1 MLHRCNKLIS
11 LALCALLLLEQTGFA
26 QTVSLNLSHYL
37 TQSPTP
43 IASNTFRPL
52 HLRYLSYDNLNQD
65 FKLLLDKG
73 DFLKESLRHQVTTS
87 PEKQEKALESE
98 TQNLLRYFF
107 IGLALPNDKFWVNLR
122 PDAPDNIIDADL
134 ARTDIG
140 RIFLEADVQLKKDTA
155 QFTSPQ
161 TPEGKAYWDKLYQ
174 KAGELFGTENITI
187 PTLTRPWIV
196 PNEIIIRE
204 APDNA
209 YIYKA
214 TLKVMLE
221 EDYLTEHTP
230 AVRAPHRGGAESGHG
245 FSDPRLKELNEY
257 STQLIK
263 ELIIPKLAYQ
273 VNASKRYAPLRQVYY
288 SLILAQWFKQKLR
301 DGSFSELLP
310 SKNRPYSAGTVP
322 KIDSGDLTNLVS
334 KESYDKQDYF
344 KQYQKSFAEGEY
356 NLQEPVYTPMGQSIR
371 RYMSGGIGL
380 GNALNTVSSPFGD
393 DVRLTKVK
401 VNNGGFP
408 VFINNLVDPL
418 DKVVN
423 VKFDMVSS
431 AVKNNINEQEL
442 KPNAKKPSEA
452 PHGYTEKEGL
462 FLPRRELY
470 TGGGIIT
477 PKSKSDG
484 IFSDKIRELES
495 SLKAVNGIKTIS
507 DLRVM
512 DKKALGGYLQ
522 NIIILKELQK
532 EGNGVLINKDP
543 LFLILNWPEA
553 SEPIHKNAYILL
565 NYLHPNFDYSQQ
577 ELEIL
582 LDSIYRMKTEQLE
595 FSRNIIYI
603 IPKCLADLSEENYEK
618 YLYVVSRLSRYHQ
631 RILNVPE
638 KNTFGIE
645 LEVALKINE
654 KEIDVLATGMLFKHL
669 KKFLLAEGLKEKGWV
684 VKQDALGATEIT
696 TGDGGLPNTAEGF
709 KVFKDGLSLISNEII
724 RFRSLH
730 YPAFALRQG
739 LHIHIGHPDSKNEN
753 IMKAVGVIGKAME
766 YYWSSLSVTGNILTF
781 ADDALLGQPGD
792 SKNHTPFYDSA
803 RGTIAFNTFSPPKL
817 DLILENE
824 DRYFGWFQTAI
835 GTAMNIVHSA
845 TTKTDEFNIW
855 NIGLPVFQRNIY
867 TPGNSFLLRK
877 HLKHLFGE
885 NHQGIIS
892 MLQLLFDMGR
902 LPQLLVSEESSKDND
917 RIEKFYKEHNLGFL
931 YTLHTKG
938 NSKGWLPNIK
948 ENMLAMLNDEKYKNE
963 LIAYCKT
970 LIKYFSVESE
980 DFSWVMQLVKMMRD
994 NEWIKDY
1001 GEIISAYK
1009 GLNLANIFYSS
1020 DGKYIAF
1027 GPKLRNGSIMIWDV
1041 NSWSKLRILK
1051 AEQWIDDIIYFFDG
1065 KYIIS
1070 RLTDGRVI
1078 EWNVA
1083 SGEKSEKGGNFDS
1096 ERFKLLYKN
1105 KAVEIGSK
1113 LDLRYHWELNDSLKN
1128 EHMWVGEAGTKVE
1141 VLDKREIDGEIWF
1154 KVRVL
1159 KIEDRNF
1166 TYYGLNSV
1174 EEGREAWLLG
1184 FGRFTNSIWLS
1195 NNKEDED
1202 INISHLGGP
1211 RDTSPFGSLI
1221 SSRPEDSI
1229 FLLPFPVGLRHRYS
1243 GNSASSSIDVKKNSV
1258 TDDMKPIAN
1267 SFQQDLGGIDLTS
1280 LPITAQSVL
1289 ARPVGANIPIANPA
1303 LNLNINLDNELKQIQ
1318 DMLKAGIMPSSERI
1332 REYVLAA
1339 SSLKQED
1346 CGREV
1351 DKILGCIADIFRLE
1365 EKEAKPA
1372 PQALKDILILL
1383 ESDKPAQELQLASL
1397 KD

>member
-1 MLHRCNKLIS
+1 MLRKAKKLIS
-11 LALCALLLLEQTGFA
+11 LILCLLLIFQQTGFA

-43 IASNTFRPL
+43 IVSNTFRPL
-52 HLRYLSYDNLNQD
+52 HLRYLSYDTLSQD

-73 DFLKESLRHQVTTS
+73 DTKKEDLENKAYIEGNTQTLLK
-87 PEKQEKALESE
+87 
-98 TQNLLRYFF
+98 YFF
-107 IGLALPNDKFWVNLR
+107 IGLSLPNDKFWVNLR
-122 PDAPDNIIDADL
+122 PDSPDNILDPDL
-134 ARTDIG
+134 EKTDIG

-161 TPEGKAYWDKLYQ
+161 TPEGKAYWDKLYM

-221 EDYLTEHTP
+221 EDYFKSPSHKVAKLP
-230 AVRAPHRGGAESGHG
+230 ANLEQYSFKDVR
-245 FSDPRLKELNEY
+245 LQELNEY
-257 STQLIK
+257 STKLIK
-263 ELIIPKLAYQ
+263 ELIIPKLTYQ
-273 VNASKRYAPLRQVYY
+273 VNTSKRYAPLRQVYY
-288 SLILAQWFKQKLR
+288 SLILAQWFKQKYKGR
-301 DGSFSELLP
+301 FSDSGSLFG
-310 SKNRPYSAGTVP
+310 RTVP

-334 KESYDKQDYF
+334 KESYDKRDYF
-344 KQYQKSFAEGEY
+344 KQYQKSFKDGEY

-408 VFINNLVDPL
+408 DFINNLVDPL

-423 VKFDMVSS
+423 VKFDMASS
-431 AVKNNINEQEL
+431 TVKNNINEQEL

-462 FLPRRELY
+462 FLPKLY

-507 DLRVM
+507 DLRAM
-512 DKKALGGYLQ
+512 GKKALGGHLQ

-543 LFLILNWPEA
+543 LFLILNWPET

-565 NYLHPNFDYSQQ
+565 NYLHSSFDYNQQ

-603 IPKCLADLSEENYEK
+603 IPKCLTNLSEENYEK

-654 KEIDVLATGMLFKHL
+654 KEISALATDELLDHL
-669 KKFLLAEGLKEKGWV
+669 KKFLSDEGLKEKGWE
-684 VKQDALGATEIT
+684 VKQDVLGATEIT

-709 KVFKDGLSLISNEII
+709 KVFKDGLSLISNEIL

-730 YPAFALRQG
+730 YPAFVLRQG
-739 LHIHIGHPDSKNEN
+739 LHIHIGHPDSNNEN

-792 SKNHTPFYDSA
+792 SKNHTPFYDSGK
-803 RGTIAFNTFSPPKL
+803 GTIAFNTFSPPKL

-845 TTKTDEFNIW
+845 STKTDEFNIL

-867 TPGNSFLLRK
+867 TPRNSFLLRK

-938 NSKGWLPNIK
+938 NSKGWLPDIK

-963 LIAYCKT
+963 LIAYCKI

-980 DFSWVMQLVKMMRD
+980 DFPWVMQLVKMMRD

-1051 AEQWIDDIIYFFDG
+1051 AEQWIDDIVYFFDG

-1113 LDLRYHWELNDSLKN
+1113 LDLRYHWELYDSLKN
-1128 EHMWVGEAGTKVE
+1128 EPKWVGEAGTKVE

-1159 KIEDRNF
+1159 KIEDKNF
-1166 TYYGLNSV
+1166 TYYGLDSV
-1174 EEGREAWLLG
+1174 EENREAWLLG

-1211 RDTSPFGSLI
+1211 RDTSAFGSLI
-1221 SSRPEDSI
+1221 SARPDDGI
-1229 FLLPFPVGLRHRYS
+1229 FLPLLPIGPHYRYS
-1243 GNSASSSIDVKKNSV
+1243 GGNSASSSIDVKENSMP
-1258 TDDMKPIAN
+1258 DDMKPIAN

-1289 ARPVGANIPIANPA
+1289 ARTVGANIPIASPA

-1332 REYVLAA
+1332 REYVLDV

-1372 PQALKDILILL
+1372 TQALKDILILL
-1383 ESDKPAQELQLASL
+1383 ESDKPTQELQLASL
-1397 KD
+1397 KN